1 MADESDSD
9 SDNEADEASTM
20 STAPAGEAISFRDE
34 HDEVGC
40 KAISFWFLGVAGVV
54 LMLFSW
60 LRQDVRFLMAGLLC
74 YFLYLTDMC
83 CSKPCSYLTNIQS
96 ESKFAEYIQKLQK
109 ASPIIEFHIQNYH
122 YETEHHK
129 NGKRTRTRRVKT
141 HSASATFPMTGFS
154 DETLSP
160 DQTIA
165 MFHLLH
171 HKGVKE
177 EQGLLH
183 ETVFHGDTGEKKLIL
198 TCRFPLQFLPRD
210 AATEAQFSR
219 FREDFY
225 QRNSTDI
232 MQEKKETIRLDFPHR
247 QFAMVVMSSAGSGDA
262 ETPWWMSW
270 SWHVLSHLCFLG
282 LPFRM
287 YLYSNTQKVVWHV
300 RKHFSVLP
308 QQQWQSIPMK
318 SWQHSKSSMVS
329 SIARMTS
336 AARYSELEPGG
347 VAGAFQ
353 KEDDTVCLDLEA
365 MSGSMAVLLPNYWK
379 ATDSSQ
385 DFSSMEMLDSSDAMQ
400 SRIQYLLDECF
411 VMKSTRDRGGK
422 MPCRLVVEMIQ
433 RLEHHALWKRYVE
446 KRRMM
451 QLKRGEVTAV
461 EDMAG
466 SGACKTTKALKGL
479 NHRLES
485 EVNEL
490 YLFHGSSPAGVL
502 GIGQHGFNLQLT
514 GSATGCMFGPGAYF
528 SEASSKCDEYARE
541 DPSGL
546 FSGRCALLLCRVSCG
561 ELFRLEESDVTAIQ
575 RAMGT
580 GRYDGV
586 LGDRERGAGTYREF
600 VVYDEAQVYPE
611 YIIIYRREFND

>member
-1 MADESDSD
+1 MGDEESESS
-9 SDNEADEASTM
+9 SDNEV
-20 STAPAGEAISFRDE
+20 APAEAVRLRDE
-34 HDEVGC
+34 HDEVSC

-54 LMLFSW
+54 MMIISWFSGGIN
-60 LRQDVRFLMAGLLC
+60 FLMPGLVC
-74 YFLYLTDMC
+74 YFLYLTEMC
-83 CSKPCSYLTNIQS
+83 CSKPCSYLSNIQS

-122 YETEHHK
+122 YEQESTRSK
-129 NGKRTRTRRVKT
+129 DGKRENRTKRVNT
-141 HSASATFPMTGFS
+141 HIASATFPMTGFS
-154 DETLSP
+154 DETMSP

-165 MFHLLH
+165 MFHLLY
-171 HKGVKE
+171 HKGVKD

-183 ETVFHGDTGEKKLIL
+183 ETVIHADTGEKKLIL

-210 AATEAQFSR
+210 AETEAQFSR
-219 FREDFY
+219 FRDDFY
-225 QRNSTDI
+225 RRNSTDA
-232 MQEKKETIRLDFPHR
+232 MQETKETIRLDFPHR
-247 QFAMVVMSSAGSGDA
+247 ELAMVVMSSAGSGDT

-270 SWHVLSHLCFLG
+270 TWHVLSHLCFLG

-318 SWQHSKSSMVS
+318 SWQHSKSSLVS
-329 SIARMTS
+329 SVARMTS
-336 AARYSELEPGG
+336 GVRMDLEEPRGGG
-347 VAGAFQ
+347 VLQMVEQG
-353 KEDDTVCLDLEA
+353 DDAVSLDLEA
-365 MSGSMAVLLPNYWK
+365 MSGSMAVLLPSYWNV
-379 ATDSSQ
+379 AESSQ
-385 DFSSMEMLDSSDAMQ
+385 DFTSMEMVDSSDAMQ
-400 SRIQYLLDECF
+400 SRIQHLLDECF

-422 MPCRLVVEMIQ
+422 MPCRLVVEMVQ

-446 KRRMM
+446 KRRMI

-466 SGACKTTKALKGL
+466 SGACKTTKALGGL
-479 NHRLES
+479 NQRLES

-490 YLFHGSSPAGVL
+490 YLFHGSCPAGVL
-502 GIGQHGFNLQLT
+502 GIGQHGFDLQMSGT
-514 GSATGCMFGPGAYF
+514 ATGCMFGPGAYF

-546 FSGRCALLLCRVSCG
+546 FSGKCALLLCRVSCG
-561 ELFRLEESDVTAIQ
+561 ELFRLEESDLTAIQ
-575 RAMGT
+575 RAMAT

-586 LGDRERGAGTYREF
+586 LGDREQAAGTYREF

-611 YIIIYRREFND
+611 YIIIYRREFKDPRS